1 MIKEDDKK
9 KSWRSFEP
17 YDKDTRWIK
26 HLMKLPR
33 TEIERMLDQHEE
45 RYAKLLNYNKIIN
58 SNTPMTKDQRDELE
72 KLTNDKR
79 VALVKLDLRGY
90 VFSMRDLS
98 GLRFEKCDLTNAKF
112 DKCTFSENTLI
123 FDCILNNTMFENC
136 KGLKDV
142 SATADNK
149 FYIERILKAK
159 TAKPT
164 DPVCKDWGTVNG
176 WDKKTE
182 EEFEKAKKKH
192 EQMMK
197 ANPSAHDYH
206 EQRIG
211 RGYSEYKCKC
221 GFRWGVDY
229 SD

>member
-1 MIKEDDKK
+1 MT
-9 KSWRSFEP
+9 
-17 YDKDTRWIK
+17 YTT
-26 HLMKLPR
+26 LPK
-33 TEIERMLDQHEE
+33 TEIERLLDQNEE
-45 RYAKLLNYNKIIN
+45 LAKTLDTKLKNYYDDSRSKGIYRLN
-58 SNTPMTKDQRDELE
+58 KDQQDELT
-72 KLTNDKR
+72 KLIDNGR
-79 VALVKLDLRGY
+79 VSFVNLNLKGY

-98 GLRFEKCDLTNAKF
+98 GLKFKQCDLTDAKF
-112 DKCTFSENTLI
+112 DKCTFSRNTV
-123 FDCILNNTMFENC
+123 FENC
-136 KGLKDV
+136 VLKNTEFNNCKNLNQAEA
-142 SATADNK
+142 STDNK
-149 FYIERILKAK
+149 FYIDTQIFRNNRKQWQKVIDQSKVK
-159 TAKPT
+159 SAKPT

-182 EEFEKAKKKH
+182 DKFEKAKKKH